1 MPQRR
6 TDKKPEQTK
15 EILGASRLIL
25 TQLRV
30 YRVII
35 KSTWKKNHLVT
46 YQRPCTAGN
55 REKREIFRKTLRRG
69 FISLAIFLMV
79 LRKVNQWGKLR
90 LTVNDL
96 SMGKGMEK
104 MGWWGN
110 TYECRPVVL
119 LVLAGVDISSQN
131 HGSKEYSELEGT
143 HKDLWV
149 QPPAPHRIAQTQT
162 LCLRALSKCFLN
174 SGSLGPRPLLWRA
187 CSKI

>member
-1 MPQRR
+1 MQTQHPWSKQLTSTSMPQRR

-119 LVLAGVDISSQN
+119 LVLAGVGISSQN
-131 HGSKEYSELEGT
+131 HAWIQGIFWVGRDSQGS
-143 HKDLWV
+143 
-149 QPPAPHRIAQTQT
+149 
-162 LCLRALSKCFLN
+162 LSPT
-174 SGSLGPRPLLWRA
+174 SGSA
-187 CSKI
+187 